1 MHNFPILGQIV
12 QPGPNCYI
20 PYSDLMGMKL
30 CQGNSEGKKSM
41 ISGLDSVHWFHLV
54 CLYLAHAIVLV

>member
-1 MHNFPILGQIV
+1 MHNFPILGQII
-12 QPGPNCYI
+12 QPGPNSYI

-30 CQGNSEGKKSM
+30 CQGNSEKKGS
-41 ISGLDSVHWFHLV
+41 ISGLDSVHWIHVV